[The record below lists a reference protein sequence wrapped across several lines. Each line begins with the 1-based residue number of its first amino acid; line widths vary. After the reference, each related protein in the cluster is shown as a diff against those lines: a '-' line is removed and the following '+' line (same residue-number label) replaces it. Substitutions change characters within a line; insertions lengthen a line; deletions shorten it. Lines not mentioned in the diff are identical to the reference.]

1 MKKISLLVAAILMIT
16 VIGCKKSENNKN
28 SENTVI
34 EKETTM
40 PKEAKEKETSLRH
53 SLEFTAFKTP
63 KKVGVKG
70 TFKDITLTNT
80 SSGNITEMLTN
91 ANFEIVTAS
100 IDTKDPTRDI
110 KLKEFFFDNLANPKI
125 TGTFKSFEGNKAVIS
140 IQMNDVTKDIP
151 FEYTATE
158 KEILLSGS
166 IDMIE
171 DFSANK
177 AFNAIHEACK
187 ILHEDKTW
195 TDVELNLTIG
205 K

>member
-1 MKKISLLVAAILMIT
+1 
-16 VIGCKKSENNKN
+16 
-28 SENTVI
+28 
-34 EKETTM
+34 
-40 PKEAKEKETSLRH
+40 
-53 SLEFTAFKTP
+53 
-63 KKVGVKG
+63 
-70 TFKDITLTNT
+70 
-80 SSGNITEMLTN
+80 
-91 ANFEIVTAS
+91 
-100 IDTKDPTRDI
+100 
-110 KLKEFFFDNLANPKI
+110 
-125 TGTFKSFEGNKAVIS
+125 
-140 IQMNDVTKDIP
+140 MNDVTKDIP